1 MSQANMTVAGTL
13 WPASGVNSVLRAAI
27 LVAAGTLALAVAA
40 KVQVP
45 FWPVPVTLQ
54 SLVVLALGAAYGWRL
69 AGVTLVAYLLE
80 GAAGLPVFAGGSGL
94 AYMMGPTGG
103 YLVGFLAAAMLV
115 GYLAEKGA
123 DKRSITMF
131 GAMLAG
137 AALIYVPGI
146 ASAPLNGC
154 PNKKSAGASLK
165 ARFPRFLLVGVRG
178 FEPPTP
184 CSRSRCATRLRYTP
198 SDRGAGYSGGVPLRA
213 SLKLRS

>member
-103 YLVGFLAAAMLV
+103 YLVGFALAAMLV
-115 GYLAEKGA
+115 GYLAQKGA

-146 ASAPLNGC
+146 AWLSGFTGLEKAVAVGFVPFLVGD
-154 PNKKSAGASLK
+154 ALK
-165 ARFPRFLLVGVRG
+165 AALAAAIFPAIWSLLR
-178 FEPPTP
+178 
-184 CSRSRCATRLRYTP
+184 R
-198 SDRGAGYSGGVPLRA
+198 
-213 SLKLRS
+213 